1 MKWIQQW
8 ISRLRTEIDYRR
20 RRRLLKKQKPFIY
33 F

>member
-8 ISRLRTEIDYRR
+8 IRRLRTEIDYRR
-20 RRRLLKKQKPFIY
+20 RQRLLKKQKPFIY